1 MQTVDNGD
9 GTYTHTITA
18 NDIVVTD
25 LFRMALAYGRRPVT
39 HRPQVTRQ
47 WQTRANDG
55 PWIHRRR
62 VIAGRAQWIVKN

>member
-39 HRPQVTRQ
+39 LATATVVVSARGEVGQHEHTD
-47 WQTRANDG
+47 ND
-55 PWIHRRR
+55 
-62 VIAGRAQWIVKN
+62 